1 MPVSSVVHALPRS
14 RSDFGKPDTRPGK
27 SVLRLGGDNFKWI
40 ARQGIP
46 GTAMPKM
53 GDSIDDADPELI
65 RGYLE
70 AHAAQMK

>member
-1 MPVSSVVHALPRS
+1 MI
-14 RSDFGKPDTRPGK
+14 PDLRK
-27 SVLRLGGDNFKWI
+27 SVMRLGGDNLELI

-53 GDSIDDADPELI
+53 GDSIDDQEAALI

-70 AHAAQMK
+70 ARAAEMK